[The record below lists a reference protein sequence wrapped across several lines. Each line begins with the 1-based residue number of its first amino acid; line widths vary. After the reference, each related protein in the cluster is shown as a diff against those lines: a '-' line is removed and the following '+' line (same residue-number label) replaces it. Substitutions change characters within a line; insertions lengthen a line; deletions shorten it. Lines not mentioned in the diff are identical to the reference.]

1 MNISQSLIKSYT
13 DYKNGNECGL
23 IIHEKYVKK
32 NYPPPTDAM
41 RKGIY
46 FEYKATGALPLD
58 GKIPQPDI
66 VYKGKSN
73 ESISAEYKRAEESV
87 LLFKTILNYYKIKI
101 LNVGKKVTVS
111 GMTGIVDIEAE
122 WDSRKV
128 YIDLKYSALID
139 DKWNE
144 MGWETESLP
153 YKDKLMLQGVHYKIL
168 AKESE
173 GIEDIPFYY
182 FIFSPADSKYAK
194 IILQEVDEER
204 KNLHYAVVSKVR
216 DEFKREL
223 ESGGFKAYPSL
234 KRCSGCYLFN
244 TCQHRTEVPL
254 IETVY
259 Y

>member
-13 DYKNGNECGL
+13 DYKMGNECGL
-23 IIHEKYVKK
+23 VINEKYIKK

-41 RKGIY
+41 KKGIY

-58 GKIPQPDI
+58 GNIPQPEV
-66 VYKGKSN
+66 VYKGKPN
-73 ESISAEYKRAEESV
+73 EGLSAEYKRIEESV
-87 LLFKTILNYYKIKI
+87 LLFKSILKHYKIKI
-101 LNVGKKVTVS
+101 LSVGKKITVS
-111 GMTGIVDIEAE
+111 GMSGILDIEAE
-122 WDSRKV
+122 LDEKKV

-144 MGWETESLP
+144 LGWETQSLP

-194 IILQEVDEER
+194 IILQEVDDDR
-204 KNLHYAVVSKVR
+204 INLHYAVVSNVR
-216 DEFKREL
+216 SEFTKEL
-223 ESGGFKAYPSL
+223 ESGGFKPMPSL
-234 KRCSGCYLFN
+234 KRCSGCYLFSN
-244 TCQHRTEVPL
+244 CQHRTEVPL